1 VHWVRVGF
9 KKESSE
15 GRLRVKN
22 GSEKKNVIDYY
33 YYYYFNIK
41 KIYINTRR
49 KLCVDN
55 YYKI

>member
-1 VHWVRVGF
+1 MHWVRVGF

-49 KLCVDN
+49 QLLSL
-55 YYKI
+55 IHI